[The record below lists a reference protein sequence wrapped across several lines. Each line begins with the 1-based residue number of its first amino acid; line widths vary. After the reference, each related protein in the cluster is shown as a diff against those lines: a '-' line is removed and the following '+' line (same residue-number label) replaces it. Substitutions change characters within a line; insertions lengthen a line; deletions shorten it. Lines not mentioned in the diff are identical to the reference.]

1 MSGRIYTL
9 WRSNVTV
16 LLGSI
21 TSHYLGKRVPNEQ
34 KNQTL
39 ESDGNQAYCFG
50 GIHFLLGL
58 QKYVSYKY
66 YPY

>member
-1 MSGRIYTL
+1 MSGPIYTL
-9 WRSNVTV
+9 WWSNLTV
-16 LLGSI
+16 LLGINHQSLFREESL
-21 TSHYLGKRVPNEQ
+21 TGK
-34 KNQTL
+34 KQTQ